1 MVKYLAEGFC
11 TRILS
16 ELRLLPKAKYRKVSV
31 DLAHLNLD
39 KRSKTPAIVLTLSL
53 LARARLLL
61 TCLNSQKW
69 IIILKIKKITA
80 TLYTLMQTVIKVS
93 FLFF

>member
-39 KRSKTPAIVLTLSL
+39 KRSKTPAIVLTLSSCSCET
-53 LARARLLL
+53 AF
-61 TCLNSQKW
+61 NVFKFSQMDNHPEN
-69 IIILKIKKITA
+69 KKITA
-80 TLYTLMQTVIKVS
+80 ILYL
-93 FLFF
+93 L

>member
-39 KRSKTPAIVLTLSL
+39 KRSKTPAIMLTLSL
-53 LARARLLL
+53 LASARLLL
-61 TCLNSQKW
+61 TCLNSHKW
-69 IIILKIKKITA
+69 IIILKIKKITT

>member
-39 KRSKTPAIVLTLSL
+39 KRSKTPAIMLTLSL
-53 LARARLLL
+53 LASARLLL
-61 TCLNSQKW
+61 TRLNSHKW
-69 IIILKIKKITA
+69 IIILKIKKITT
-80 TLYTLMQTVIKVS
+80 TLYTLMQTVIEVS